1 MAKKKNKQTNI
12 FKAVLISLA
21 ILVVFTIP
29 FVVTETKLMKEKIKR
44 SIEDKM
50 YDLDK
55 RSEEKRHRDEIRRQ
69 KDFELANKKLDNK
82 LLKVDKQIK
91 IHEQKLKLAKE
102 LKETTVIQK
111 DELQNQ
117 DIKQS
122 SQKQILLE
130 KNKKSSLKDI
140 EDEELVIPNDEN
152 N

>member
-1 MAKKKNKQTNI
+1 MEI
-12 FKAVLISLA
+12 FGWILFILLALFALA